1 MTLARLAALAIVFLL
16 ASVARAEHVQADLLA
31 DVRSIQPGQPFWL
44 GVRLNVDPG
53 WHIYWKNPGDSG
65 LPTRVKFNLPDG
77 FTAGELQY
85 PVPHRVVL
93 PGNIVCFGYEN
104 TVMLLAKITPPDN
117 LPANFQGQ
125 FEAQIS
131 WLVCS
136 EVCIP
141 GKTTASLTLG
151 SSVSADSSNRELFD
165 DWIGQLPVT
174 AAQSGEVVT
183 ISTDVTPAG
192 QANPTSRDCTIK
204 IRWTGPAP
212 DSVDF
217 FPQAL
222 DDYNLVNTEVKSS
235 EDTTVIGFMLQP
247 LAGKTPGAIRLD
259 GTVGY
264 DQQGKRRGI
273 DIAVALPLVGGNNH

>member
-1 MTLARLAALAIVFLL
+1 MFARFCALGIVLLL
-16 ASVARAEHVQADLLA
+16 ASAARADHVQADLLA
-31 DVRSIQPGQPFWL
+31 DVSSIQSGHPFWL

-53 WHIYWKNPGDSG
+53 WHIYWNNPGDSG

-85 PVPHRVVL
+85 PVPHRIVL
-93 PGNIVCFGYEN
+93 PGNIVSFGYEN
-104 TVMLLAKITPPDN
+104 TVMLLARITPPDN

-151 SSVSADSSNRELFD
+151 SSASADSSNRELFD
-165 DWIGQLPVT
+165 DWIGQLPVN
-174 AAQSGEVVT
+174 AVQSSEVKSVTSEVVSAT
-183 ISTDVTPAG
+183 
-192 QANPTSRDCTIK
+192 NPTSRNCTIEIK
-204 IRWTGPAP
+204 WNRSAP
-212 DSVDF
+212 DSADF

-235 EDTTVIGFMLQP
+235 QDTTVIGFTLQP
-247 LAGKTPGAIRLD
+247 LAGKIPAAITLD

-264 DQQGKRRGI
+264 EQDGKRRGI
-273 DIAVALPLVGGNNH
+273 NISVALPLVEGNNH

>member
-1 MTLARLAALAIVFLL
+1 MRAASFCVLGMVLL
-16 ASVARAEHVQADLLA
+16 ISSAARADHVQADLLS
-31 DVRSIQPGQPFWL
+31 DVRSIQPGHPFWL

-65 LPTRVKFNLPDG
+65 LPTRVKFNLPGG

-85 PVPHRVVL
+85 PVPHRFVL

-104 TVMLLAKITPPDN
+104 TVMLLAKITPPDD

-125 FEAQIS
+125 FDAQIS

-151 SSVSADSSNRELFD
+151 SGAAGDSSNRELFD
-165 DWIGQLPVT
+165 DWIGQLPVK
-174 AAQSGEVVT
+174 
-183 ISTDVTPAG
+183 AG
-192 QANPTSRDCTIK
+192 RDDLKSLAIRVRNVAGSASRNCTIEL
-204 IRWTGPAP
+204 RWSRPAP
-212 DSVDF
+212 DSADF

-222 DDYNLVNTEVKSS
+222 DDYNLVNTQVKSS

-247 LAGKTPGAIRLD
+247 LAGKTPAAITLD

-273 DIAVALPLVGGNNH
+273 DISVALPAVGGNNH